1 MLRAEGAHEKE
12 HMAHAMHKLTVVV
25 HEVVSPVG
33 FLEAETAPVASESEI
48 FHGCMEVQKTEPDG
62 QRSDRSEQS
71 EVNGS
76 FLSGWGSKKWCF

>member
-33 FLEAETAPVASESEI
+33 LLEAEFAPGTRESEI
-48 FHGCMEVQKTEPDG
+48 FHGRMELKKTELDE

-76 FLSGWGSKKWCF
+76 FTSGLGSKK